1 MKIKE
6 PYCTAEEFEI
16 LSKLLQEYLKKC
28 DEKFFND
35 VESESLPL
43 SYEDYYLK
51 NFNKEAEKHLK

>member
-6 PYCTAEEFEI
+6 PYCTAEEFEV

-28 DEKFFND
+28 DEKFLND
-35 VESESLPL
+35 AESSPL